1 MSDVERL
8 AALELFHYTESE
20 RLREAMNQSLAKWAD
35 AGRQLNTAEAEA
47 WNKRVELYESTEA
60 PSIPRDLIR
69 FVLEHWFEGVSKVGL
84 SAMLSRCSDDDLI
97 EELLKHGGA
106 DVVPNVRLA
115 AYRVR
120 AWHSTAQKTF
130 GRAFGHAAETWLRF
144 TRPLKCPELRYSHD
158 PMWKSKYITASSIK
172 QLIVDAKAEG
182 KVKQLRFKYKD
193 CPTLE
198 IRVYGARGLV
208 EVHHPNAAEVRK
220 LVGTRCVQFKSEGGY
235 SERRCVTTEKGLFYT
250 GYERPSR
257 WANAHYHMGRGNRIM
272 ATRVTSNPNLK

>member
-8 AALELFHYTESE
+8 AALESFHTTESE
-20 RLREAMNQSLAKWAD
+20 RLRLAMNQSRARALD
-35 AGRQLNTAEAEA
+35 AGRRLTTAKAAA

-60 PSIPRDLIR
+60 PSIPHDLIR
-69 FVLEHWFEGVSKVGL
+69 FVLEHWFEGGL
-84 SAMLSRCSDDDLI
+84 SGRCTDDDLI

-208 EVHHPNAAEVRK
+208 EVHHPNAAEVHK
-220 LVGTRCVQFKSEGGY
+220 LVDTRCLQLDRSHTDFRGVRTE
-235 SERRCVTTEKGLFYT
+235 TTFFYT
-250 GYERPSR
+250 AYERNVR
-257 WANAHYHMGRGNRIM
+257 WPIVHYHMGRGNRIM
-272 ATRVTSNPNLK
+272 ATCVTNNPDLK